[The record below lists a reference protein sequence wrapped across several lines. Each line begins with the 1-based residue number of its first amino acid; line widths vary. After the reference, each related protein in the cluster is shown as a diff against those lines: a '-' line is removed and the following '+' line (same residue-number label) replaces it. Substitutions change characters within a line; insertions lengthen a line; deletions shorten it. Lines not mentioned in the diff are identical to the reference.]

1 MTEATASY
9 KAQDAGEALFGK
21 QNAATEQRKA
31 QMSEAEWQVRTDLAA
46 AYRLVA
52 LFGWEDLVFTHLSA
66 RVPGPEHHFLINPYG
81 LLFDEITASSLVKV
95 DQDGEIVDPG
105 ATNRVN
111 PAGFTIHSAV
121 HMAREEAGAVLH
133 LHAADGVAVSAFKD
147 GLLPL
152 SQTAMLCLDHVT
164 YHDYEGVALN
174 LDERQRLVKDLGDKN
189 IMLLR
194 NHGTLTVGRD
204 VGEAF
209 TFMYFLMKASEI
221 QVRTLGQGEPY
232 LPSQQA
238 LDTTSDQSKGLGM
251 ASKLTWPALLRK
263 LERIGS
269 DYAS

>member
-1 MTEATASY
+1 MSQATATARPQMTEA
-9 KAQDAGEALFGK
+9 EW
-21 QNAATEQRKA
+21 EVRK
-31 QMSEAEWQVRTDLAA
+31 DLAA

-52 LFGWEDLVFTHLSA
+52 LYGWEDLVFTHLSA

-81 LLFDEITASSLVKV
+81 MLFDEITASSLVKV

-133 LHAADGVAVSAFKD
+133 LHAADGVAVSAHKN

-152 SQTAMLCLDHVT
+152 SQTAMLCLDHLS
-164 YHDYEGVALN
+164 YHDFEGVALN
-174 LDERQRLVKDLGDKN
+174 LDERERLAKDLGDKN
-189 IMLLR
+189 LMLLR
-194 NHGTLTVGRD
+194 NHGTLSVGKD

-209 TFMYFLMKASEI
+209 TYMYFLMKGCEI
-221 QVRTLGQGEPY
+221 QVRAMAQGETY
-232 LPSQQA
+232 QPSA
-238 LDTTSDQSKGLGM
+238 EAIATTSDQSKSLGM

-263 LERIGS
+263 LERAGS
-269 DYAS
+269 DYAR

>member
-1 MTEATASY
+1 MSQATATARPQMTEA
-9 KAQDAGEALFGK
+9 EW
-21 QNAATEQRKA
+21 EVRK
-31 QMSEAEWQVRTDLAA
+31 DLAA

-52 LFGWEDLVFTHLSA
+52 LYGWEDLVFTHLSA

-81 LLFDEITASSLVKV
+81 MLFDEITASSLVKV

-133 LHAADGVAVSAFKD
+133 LHAADGVAVSAHKN

-152 SQTAMLCLDHVT
+152 SQTAMLCLDHLS
-164 YHDYEGVALN
+164 YHDFEGVALN
-174 LDERQRLVKDLGDKN
+174 LDERERLVKDLGDKN
-189 IMLLR
+189 LMLLR
-194 NHGTLTVGRD
+194 NHGTLSVGKD

-209 TFMYFLMKASEI
+209 TYMYFLMKGCEI
-221 QVRTLGQGEPY
+221 QVRAMAQGETY
-232 LPSQQA
+232 QPSA
-238 LDTTSDQSKGLGM
+238 EAIATTSDQSKSLGM

-263 LERIGS
+263 LERASS
-269 DYAS
+269 DYAR

>member
-1 MTEATASY
+1 MSQATATARPHMTEA
-9 KAQDAGEALFGK
+9 EW
-21 QNAATEQRKA
+21 EVRK
-31 QMSEAEWQVRTDLAA
+31 DLAA

-52 LFGWEDLVFTHLSA
+52 LYGWEDLVFTHLSA

-81 LLFDEITASSLVKV
+81 MLFDEITASSLVKV

-133 LHAADGVAVSAFKD
+133 LHAADGVAVSAHKN

-152 SQTAMLCLDHVT
+152 SQTAMLCLDHLS
-164 YHDYEGVALN
+164 YHDFEGVALN
-174 LDERQRLVKDLGDKN
+174 LDERERLVKDLGDKN
-189 IMLLR
+189 LMLLR
-194 NHGTLTVGRD
+194 NHGTLSVGKD

-209 TFMYFLMKASEI
+209 TYMYFLMKGCEI
-221 QVRTLGQGEPY
+221 QVRAMAQGETY
-232 LPSQQA
+232 QPSA
-238 LDTTSDQSKGLGM
+238 EAIATTSDQSKSLGM

-263 LERIGS
+263 LERAGS
-269 DYAS
+269 DYAR

>member
-1 MTEATASY
+1 MTEATARQSTMS
-9 KAQDAGEALFGK
+9 QGEW
-21 QNAATEQRKA
+21 EVRK
-31 QMSEAEWQVRTDLAA
+31 DLAA

-52 LFGWEDLVFTHLSA
+52 LYGWEDLVFTHLSA

-81 LLFDEITASSLVKV
+81 WLFDEITASSLVKV
-95 DQDGEIVDPG
+95 DQDGEIVEGG

-133 LHAADGVAVSAFKD
+133 LHAPDGVAVSAHKD

-152 SQTAMLCLDHVT
+152 SQTAMLCLDHISF
-164 YHDYEGVALN
+164 HDYEGVALN
-174 LDERQRLVKDLGDKN
+174 LDERERLTRDLGDKN
-189 IMLLR
+189 MMLLR
-194 NHGTLTVGRD
+194 NHGTLSVGRD

-209 TFMYFLMKASEI
+209 TYMYFLMKAAEI
-221 QVRTLGQGEPY
+221 QVRTLNQGEPY
-232 LPSQQA
+232 LPSQA
-238 LDTTSDQSKGLGM
+238 AIDTTAEQSRQLGM

-263 LERIGS
+263 LERMGS

>member
-1 MTEATASY
+1 MTEATARQSTMS
-9 KAQDAGEALFGK
+9 QGEW
-21 QNAATEQRKA
+21 EVRK
-31 QMSEAEWQVRTDLAA
+31 DLAA

-52 LFGWEDLVFTHLSA
+52 LYGWEDLVFPHLSA

-81 LLFDEITASSLVKV
+81 WLFDEITASSLVKV
-95 DQDGEIVDPG
+95 DQDGEIVEGG

-133 LHAADGVAVSAFKD
+133 LHAPDGVAVSAHKD

-152 SQTAMLCLDHVT
+152 SQTAMLCLQHLSF
-164 YHDYEGVALN
+164 HDYEGVALN
-174 LDERQRLVKDLGDKN
+174 LDERERLVRDLGDKN
-189 IMLLR
+189 MMLLR
-194 NHGTLTVGRD
+194 NHGTLSVGRD

-209 TFMYFLMKASEI
+209 TYMYFLMKAAEI
-221 QVRTLGQGEPY
+221 QVRTLNQGEPY
-232 LPSQQA
+232 LPSQA
-238 LDTTSDQSKGLGM
+238 AIDTTAEQSQQLGM

-263 LERIGS
+263 LERMGS

>member
-1 MTEATASY
+1 MTEATARQSTMSH
-9 KAQDAGEALFGK
+9 E
-21 QNAATEQRKA
+21 EWEVRK
-31 QMSEAEWQVRTDLAA
+31 DLAA

-52 LFGWEDLVFTHLSA
+52 LYDWEDLVFTHLSA

-81 LLFDEITASSLVKV
+81 MLFDEITASSLVKV
-95 DQDGEIVDPG
+95 DRDGEIVDPG

-133 LHAADGVAVSAFKD
+133 LHAPDGVAVSAHKD

-152 SQTAMLCLDHVT
+152 SQTAMLCLDHIAF
-164 YHDYEGVALN
+164 HDYEGVALN
-174 LDERQRLVKDLGDKN
+174 LDERERLIRDLGDKN
-189 IMLLR
+189 MMLLR

-209 TFMYFLMKASEI
+209 TYMYFLMKAAEI
-221 QVRTLGQGEPY
+221 QVRTLAQGEPY

-238 LDTTSDQSKGLGM
+238 IDTTSEQSKQLGM

-269 DYAS
+269 DYAT

>member
-1 MTEATASY
+1 MTEATARQSTMS
-9 KAQDAGEALFGK
+9 QGEW
-21 QNAATEQRKA
+21 EVRK
-31 QMSEAEWQVRTDLAA
+31 DLAA

-52 LFGWEDLVFTHLSA
+52 LYGWEVLVFTHLSA

-81 LLFDEITASSLVKV
+81 WLFDEITASSLVKV
-95 DQDGEIVDPG
+95 DQDGEIVEGG

-133 LHAADGVAVSAFKD
+133 LHAPDGVAVSAHKD

-152 SQTAMLCLDHVT
+152 SQTAMLCLQHLSF
-164 YHDYEGVALN
+164 HDYEGVALN
-174 LDERQRLVKDLGDKN
+174 LDERERLVRDLGDKN
-189 IMLLR
+189 MMLLR
-194 NHGTLTVGRD
+194 NHGTLSVGRD

-209 TFMYFLMKASEI
+209 TYMYFLMKAAEI
-221 QVRTLGQGEPY
+221 QVRTLNQGEPY
-232 LPSQQA
+232 LPSQA
-238 LDTTSDQSKGLGM
+238 AIDTTAEQSQQLGM

-263 LERIGS
+263 LERMGS

>member
-1 MTEATASY
+1 MTEATARQSTMS
-9 KAQDAGEALFGK
+9 QGEW
-21 QNAATEQRKA
+21 EVRK
-31 QMSEAEWQVRTDLAA
+31 DLAA

-52 LFGWEDLVFTHLSA
+52 LYGWEDLVFTHLSA

-81 LLFDEITASSLVKV
+81 WLFDEITASSLVKV
-95 DQDGEIVDPG
+95 DQDGEIVEGG

-133 LHAADGVAVSAFKD
+133 LHAPDGVAVSAHKD

-152 SQTAMLCLDHVT
+152 SQTAMLCLDHISF
-164 YHDYEGVALN
+164 HDYEGVALN
-174 LDERQRLVKDLGDKN
+174 LDERERLTRDLGDKN
-189 IMLLR
+189 MMLLR
-194 NHGTLTVGRD
+194 NHGTLSVGRD

-209 TFMYFLMKASEI
+209 TYMYFLMKAAEI
-221 QVRTLGQGEPY
+221 QVRTLNQGEPY
-232 LPSQQA
+232 LPSQA
-238 LDTTSDQSKGLGM
+238 AIDTTAEQSQQLGM

-263 LERIGS
+263 LERMGS